1 MNMVTTMTSDST
13 AAGDGSSAI
22 IQLQG
27 LTVIYGSGA
36 SAVTAVDTLNLDIR
50 DGEFFAI
57 LGPSGCG
64 KSTLLKVLSGLLK
77 PTSGS
82 VMVGGHPVNGPQAEV
97 GLLFQAPT
105 LLPWMTIREN
115 VALPGKILNID
126 AQTISKRVD
135 ETLALV
141 GLDKFADSY
150 PSQLSGGMAQ
160 RAGIARGLVQDA
172 RVMLMDEP
180 FGALDAMTR
189 ERMNM
194 DLLDIWSE
202 SRKTVVFI
210 THSIGEAILLA
221 DRVALMCPRPGRVVE
236 VVDIDLP
243 RPRRIEM
250 MSTPEFGKYT
260 RHFRDYFR
268 KLGEL

>member
-1 MNMVTTMTSDST
+1 MEM
-13 AAGDGSSAI
+13 AAKRSAGVQNAITLEDLTVVYGDGA
-22 IQLQG
+22 
-27 LTVIYGSGA
+27 T
-36 SAVTAVDTLNLDIR
+36 AVTAIENLDLKVR

-64 KSTLLKVLSGLLK
+64 KSTLLKVLSGLRP
-77 PTSGS
+77 PTSGTACIGDHEI
-82 VMVGGHPVNGPQAEV
+82 VGPQAEV
-97 GLLFQAPT
+97 GLVFQAPT
-105 LLPWMTIREN
+105 LLPWKTIRQN
-115 VALPGKILNID
+115 VELPGQIL
-126 AQTISKRVD
+126 KVD
-135 ETLALV
+135 PKTTRARADEIFELV
-141 GLDKFADSY
+141 GLTNFADSY

-194 DLLDIWSE
+194 DLLDIWAK
-202 SRKTVVFI
+202 SRKTIVFI
-210 THSIGEAILLA
+210 THSIGEAVLLA

-243 RPRRIEM
+243 RPRQAEM
-250 MSTPEFGKYT
+250 MSTPDFGKYT
-260 RHFRDYFR
+260 QHFRDYFT

>member
-1 MNMVTTMTSDST
+1 MTSASATNVTDP
-13 AAGDGSSAI
+13 SAI
-22 IQLQG
+22 IQLRD
-27 LTVIYGSGA
+27 LTVIYGIGEA
-36 SAVTAVDTLNLDIR
+36 AVTAVDTLNLDIT

-77 PTSGS
+77 PTSGTAY
-82 VMVGGHPVNGPQAEV
+82 VGGHPVNGPQSEV

-115 VALPGKILNID
+115 VGLPGKILKID
-126 AQTISKRVD
+126 PKTISTRVE

-194 DLLDIWSE
+194 DLLDIWSK

-221 DRVALMCPRPGRVVE
+221 DRVALISPRPGRVVE

>member
-1 MNMVTTMTSDST
+1 MTSTT
-13 AAGDGSSAI
+13 AATGDDPSAI
-22 IQLQG
+22 IQLRD
-27 LTVIYGSGA
+27 LTVIYDLGA

-82 VMVGGHPVNGPQAEV
+82 ASVGGRPVAGPQSEV

-105 LLPWMTIREN
+105 LLPWMTIHEN
-115 VALPGKILNID
+115 VSLPGKILKID
-126 AQTISKRVD
+126 PQTISKRAD
-135 ETLALV
+135 EALALV
-141 GLDKFADSY
+141 GLDRFADSY

-194 DLLDIWSE
+194 DLLDIWSK

>member
-1 MNMVTTMTSDST
+1 MAQT
-13 AAGDGSSAI
+13 ATNLAGSPGERLEQPVIRLDG
-22 IQLQG
+22 
-27 LTVIYGSGA
+27 VDVVYGSGA
-36 SAVTAVDTLNLDIR
+36 NAVRAVEGLNLEIQ
-50 DGEFFAI
+50 DGKFFAI

-64 KSTLLKVLSGLLK
+64 KSTLLKMVSGLLSA
-77 PTSGS
+77 TAGT
-82 VMVGGHPVNGPQAEV
+82 VHVDGRLVQGPQAEV
-97 GLLFQAPT
+97 GLVFQAPT
-105 LLPWMTIREN
+105 LLPWMTVREN
-115 VALPGKILNID
+115 VMLPGKILKLD
-126 AQTISKRVD
+126 PADTARRAD
-135 ETLALV
+135 EILELV
-141 GLDKFADSY
+141 GLAKFADSY

-194 DLLDIWSE
+194 DLLDIWARSN
-202 SRKTVVFI
+202 KTIVFI
-210 THSIGEAILLA
+210 THSIGEAILMA

-243 RPRRIEM
+243 RPRTPEM

-260 RHFRDYFR
+260 RHFRDYFK